1 MPLQTSHGSGDS
13 SVDLTELGCE
23 WVCKALEVKKLRSC
37 PQLSLPLLG
46 PQDAQAS
53 ALWES
58 ISVLSEKT
66 GCFLSKPTAVKPWCF
81 LRPWKPALVPV
92 ARLVHTHLG
101 KPGRVKDVVLG
112 GAGEASVCRRQ
123 AGGRRLAPVAL

>member
-1 MPLQTSHGSGDS
+1 MLSFQTHCRET
-13 SVDLTELGCE
+13 V
-23 WVCKALEVKKLRSC
+23 
-37 PQLSLPLLG
+37 
-46 PQDAQAS
+46 
-53 ALWES
+53 
-58 ISVLSEKT
+58 VL
-66 GCFLSKPTAVKPWCF
+66 